1 MYPNYTLVS
10 VYSFCFLNFQDA
22 FSYSWVLLSSYA
34 YIIFLKTSSSLSILL
49 NFIYT
54 KVFRTT
60 SYASTGIA
68 SNPPLLLTMHG
79 VVGPHKKYNTLL
91 NNLPYPHSTNYTHY
105 MYCAHF
111 LNSYVKSSS
120 LSLLEPIYLF
130 SASPSNL
137 STLLAD
143 STVTGGGPVRFLAL
157 PLYISTNI
165 TTPVNSCN
173 IVRPGTSFLLTA
185 NTKYTSLI
193 SSDGIGMDTS
203 FLKPSYSLASTLN
216 SYKFKNINIDLY
228 FTKNLLSNL
237 NSSKQVRW
245 LTRFA
250 WTSNSLFQDL
260 AKFTHLKK
268 IYGNPLLNT
277 GLTNSHLWGSNYLT
291 GLGMPNL
298 SLSDSVK
305 TSGLEFG
312 QSNIYKNSLSNLNQ
326 FEESSMFLIKRFSQ
340 LNFRKLNIL
349 SQYQGNYSLPLHNSV
364 PSSNFLLWLN
374 LYLLGLPN
382 PVYFG
387 VESVGP
393 SLGSIT
399 ALSKE
404 KSLLT
409 PHTLFFLRSY
419 FSNLSFQ
426 KNTTRFYS
434 NLEL

>member
-1 MYPNYTLVS
+1 
-10 VYSFCFLNFQDA
+10 
-22 FSYSWVLLSSYA
+22 
-34 YIIFLKTSSSLSILL
+34 
-49 NFIYT
+49 
-54 KVFRTT
+54 
-60 SYASTGIA
+60 
-68 SNPPLLLTMHG
+68 MHG

-237 NSSKQVRW
+237 NSSKQVR
-245 LTRFA
+245 
-250 WTSNSLFQDL
+250 
-260 AKFTHLKK
+260 
-268 IYGNPLLNT
+268 
-277 GLTNSHLWGSNYLT
+277 
-291 GLGMPNL
+291 
-298 SLSDSVK
+298 
-305 TSGLEFG
+305 
-312 QSNIYKNSLSNLNQ
+312 
-326 FEESSMFLIKRFSQ
+326 
-340 LNFRKLNIL
+340 
-349 SQYQGNYSLPLHNSV
+349 
-364 PSSNFLLWLN
+364 
-374 LYLLGLPN
+374 
-382 PVYFG
+382 
-387 VESVGP
+387 
-393 SLGSIT
+393 
-399 ALSKE
+399 
-404 KSLLT
+404 
-409 PHTLFFLRSY
+409 
-419 FSNLSFQ
+419 
-426 KNTTRFYS
+426 
-434 NLEL
+434 